1 MTYIIKK
8 TPITNMNKFWF
19 DLLRITFGI
28 KSKKLRIVEN
38 NKRAYTHPACHQ
50 FSGVS
55 YHLKTKS
62 KRNLDKAFK
71 DYDKI
76 QKDNLRSHKSKKK
89 LFLNIKN
96 E

>member
-19 DLLRITFGI
+19 DLFRITFGI

-55 YHLKTKS
+55 YHLKTKKEIS
-62 KRNLDKAFK
+62 LQKAFK
-71 DYDKI
+71 NYDKMK
-76 QKDNLRSHKSKKK
+76 KDDLRISHKRK
-89 LFLNIKN
+89 LG
-96 E
+96 